1 MNISTL
7 LISILLANLAH
18 LSHQQSVDNMS
29 QCSFLSNRDNGGAP
43 LQLSVCPQQN
53 SIVSTTGEC
62 CLLCQL
68 NAQCRSWTF
77 ARKLNTNSGTCI
89 LKSNVGQIFSCPG
102 SFTGII
108 NQPFSQTTNL
118 FPTITFA
125 TLTTTTTT
133 TTATTT
139 TTPTTVTQPTTGA
152 TVTRLAVCNDQLD
165 TNFPGNDLTNNGNI
179 VAFPNVP
186 TYTDCCNICAAN
198 PSCTAYSFLNSTLF
212 CWLKNGP
219 VAPGPDGTPIYNGVA
234 EIYPGIISG
243 PIVQRRKR
251 MF

>member
-102 SFTGII
+102 SLYILFFCS
-108 NQPFSQTTNL
+108 NVFSHAIY
-118 FPTITFA
+118 ITE
-125 TLTTTTTT
+125 
-133 TTATTT
+133 
-139 TTPTTVTQPTTGA
+139 
-152 TVTRLAVCNDQLD
+152 
-165 TNFPGNDLTNNGNI
+165 
-179 VAFPNVP
+179 
-186 TYTDCCNICAAN
+186 
-198 PSCTAYSFLNSTLF
+198 FLQQFNYLES
-212 CWLKNGP
+212 
-219 VAPGPDGTPIYNGVA
+219 I
-234 EIYPGIISG
+234 E
-243 PIVQRRKR
+243 
-251 MF
+251 